1 MEKRKD
7 NDIGNNGQRLKVYLK
22 VKEPSETDKLYYNI
36 SADKTIISLYDKIIK
51 NESSKTQTIEVNKIF
66 DDSENEISIY
76 NEICQNCIKGS
87 INGINY
93 TYISYG
99 DSTSEKNELIIGN
112 NKNGTKGIFY
122 LLLSDF
128 YAEIQ
133 NNPGFSILLSFL
145 MVNGSTL
152 IDLSQLM
159 NKKKPLESLTEKEL
173 INKYGKEININDTD
187 IIKDVKR
194 IKCDCLKTVLI

>member
-1 MEKRKD
+1 M
-7 NDIGNNGQRLKVYLK
+7 
-22 VKEPSETDKLYYNI
+22 
-36 SADKTIISLYDKIIK
+36 
-51 NESSKTQTIEVNKIF
+51 
-66 DDSENEISIY
+66 
-76 NEICQNCIKGS
+76 
-87 INGINY
+87 
-93 TYISYG
+93 
-99 DSTSEKNELIIGN
+99 
-112 NKNGTKGIFY
+112 
-122 LLLSDF
+122 LSDF

-145 MVNGSTL
+145 MVNGSSL